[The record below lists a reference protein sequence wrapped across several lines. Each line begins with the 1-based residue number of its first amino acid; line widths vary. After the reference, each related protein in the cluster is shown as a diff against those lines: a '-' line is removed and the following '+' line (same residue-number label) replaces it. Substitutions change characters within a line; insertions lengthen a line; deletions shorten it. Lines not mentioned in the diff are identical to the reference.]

1 MDKGAGFDPR
11 PLVLGLG
18 GTTRT
23 DSSSERMLR
32 RALGLAAA
40 RGARTLLLAGP
51 DLLLPIYA
59 PDDPVRPAGARR
71 LVAAL
76 RSADAVLIAS
86 PGYHG
91 SMSGLVK
98 NALDYA
104 EDLRD
109 EARPY
114 LDGRPVGLIASAH
127 GWQAACSTLSALRTV
142 VHALR
147 GWPTPMGVAVNA
159 AGLRFDGTG
168 LCSEPAVE
176 TQLATMVAQT
186 LTFLERPRL
195 EPHPV

>member
-1 MDKGAGFDPR
+1 MDEGAGFDPR

-18 GTTRT
+18 GTTRA

-114 LDGRPVGLIASAH
+114 LDGRPVGLIASAQ

-147 GWPTPMGVAVNA
+147 GWPTPMGVTVNA
-159 AGLRFDGTG
+159 AGLRFDGSG

-176 TQLATMVAQT
+176 MQIATMVAQT